1 MFSSYRGGGGGHC
14 STVSWHFSIS
24 LFFVID
30 EFQRFTHNIDDEP
43 KIRVNST
50 TQRTKKDSRN
60 DELIDSSMKRHW
72 QWSEKKSLLR
82 NFPRCHGFCCHLKQR
97 FFRYY
102 HVFPSFFPKRK
113 GSKVSVTEKPAS
125 IINNEKEN
133 RSKAFFS
140 LTRPWQ
146 DLLQFRKQH
155 RLQQWN
161 TTNENNRQSKTACSL
176 LRLLLL
182 RISYLTTLGP
192 KMSQRNISVKYSE
205 ENSLSGEVSKIG
217 EYQIDSTDRQS
228 SL

>member
-1 MFSSYRGGGGGHC
+1 MSFTGSHIT
-14 STVSWHFSIS
+14 STMSQKLESNLAKQGQITS
-24 LFFVID
+24 L
-30 EFQRFTHNIDDEP
+30 
-43 KIRVNST
+43 SC
-50 TQRTKKDSRN
+50 TQRTKKDCWN
-60 DELIDSSMKRHW
+60 KELIDSSMKRHW
-72 QWSEKKSLLR
+72 QSRWSEKKSLQR

-97 FFRYY
+97 FFLYY
-102 HVFPSFFPKRK
+102 HVFPSSFAKRK

-133 RSKAFFS
+133 PSKAFFS

-155 RLQQWN
+155 RLQPWN
-161 TTNENNRQSKTACSL
+161 TTNENNRQSMTACSL

-192 KMSQRNISVKYSE
+192 KMSLRNISVKYSE

-217 EYQIDSTDRQS
+217 EYHIDSTDQQS